1 MPCEPLCGQP
11 LLNQQGCPAL
21 ASARKKTSSK
31 TVDNYID
38 ALEKAYVISEAPQTG
53 LQGKELLS
61 PLRKFYP
68 VDQGIRNLVTRFSAD
83 SIDFQL
89 KNVIHNELVRRG
101 HSAEV
106 GTFRAGKVD
115 FVARRADETVYVQ
128 VCETMIDPAT
138 RERELGPLRAIT
150 DAFPKRVITL
160 DRYGPGTTSDGI
172 KVLGAIDWL
181 LGR

>member
-1 MPCEPLCGQP
+1 MVQEGYFEY
-11 LLNQQGCPAL
+11 
-21 ASARKKTSSK
+21 ARKSISHGGAFTRAPTRTSTSPDPTPTSSHP
-31 TVDNYID
+31 TW
-38 ALEKAYVISEAPQTG
+38 
-53 LQGKELLS
+53 
-61 PLRKFYP
+61 
-68 VDQGIRNLVTRFSAD
+68 
-83 SIDFQL
+83 
-89 KNVIHNELVRRG
+89 RRG
-101 HSAEV
+101 HSVEV

-115 FVARRADETVYVQ
+115 FVARRANETVYVH

-150 DAFPKRVITL
+150 DAFPKCVITL